1 MRQSKYWTSGYN
13 PGSIGGSF
21 AFSRTISL
29 VMAFLLVFSLFWS
42 GWGMETARADGADII
57 LYVKMEGDD
66 ANGGTGWD
74 DAFATLQKALDT
86 ADTSGG
92 ETYQIWI
99 AEGTYIPTH
108 TFPASSVCVERRPDP
123 PNPPESWL
131 CLRHEEQVEP
141 RTAHFAMKND
151 VAIYGGFAGTED
163 PAIFS
168 LADRDF
174 ANNETILS
182 GDLGVDPVTL
192 NPLKA
197 YHVFYNTNLG
207 LDSTAVLDG
216 VTISGGFGVGHQGF
230 GGGMYNDR
238 SSPALTNV
246 TFSGNYAETNG
257 GGMANSYSNPTLTHV
272 TFSGNRAKSGGGM
285 YNSGGSSPILTHV
298 TISDNEA
305 FMNEGGGMSNNSGSS
320 PVLTHVTISGNRAS
334 VGGGMY
340 NSDSSPT
347 LTNVTISGNRA
358 LDIFPG
364 GGVGG
369 GIYNF
374 NGSLTLSHVTI
385 SGNWAD
391 YEAGGIY
398 NNQSATT
405 ISNSIIWGNSAT
417 DEYRLNIA
425 ISPMLST
432 FPVISY
438 SLIEYSNGSGD
449 NWNAMVGSD
458 GGNNIDADPKFIDYQ
473 PAIDDPTSN
482 GDYRLRKDSPA
493 INAGNSIDIPNGI
506 ITDLDGNSRV
516 SGASV
521 DMGAYEFQPPAA
533 PANLDGTADDGK
545 VALTWNAVSD
555 ADNYT
560 VYKYEGTTAPA
571 DPDDWTEVATSVTE
585 ATYTVTGLTNGTI
598 YAFAVKAVNPG
609 GESDFSNVA
618 VATPLTVPE
627 APMEVI
633 TSAAISV
640 TAPVTGATPSTTA
653 SVGAVNFTAGA
664 VTWRPAATTFA
675 GNTQYTATVTL
686 TADDDYVFAST
697 LTTATINGNAA
708 TVTNN
713 TGATVT
719 LSYEFAATATET
731 EITSAVISVTA
742 PVTGATPSATAGV
755 GAANFTAGDVI
766 WSPAATTFAGNT
778 QYTATVTLTADDDYV
793 FASTLTTATINGNA
807 ATVTNNTGETVML
820 SYEFAATASPDGGTS
835 PIGSGNDSLVVL
847 VISTNGSITIPVGGS
862 GEVNLDGEISI
873 VIPDGASER
882 EQHITIEKV
891 LNTENLISE
900 GETLASDIYELLKN
914 FPETFDKP
922 VTLTFVFDPSVAQ
935 GNQTFAIFYYD
946 ETEKKWIKVGGEVS
960 GNTIRAEV
968 DHFTKFAVFAIDEEA
983 SATDRNAIAFS
994 DISEHWA
1001 EESIKQAVLDGII
1014 TGYPDGTFRPDGP
1027 VSRAEF
1033 TVMLAHALDLDG
1045 SGASLPF
1052 TDRVEIGAWA
1062 EEAVARAV
1070 LAGIVNGY
1078 GDGRFQPNAPITR
1091 SEMATMIARALQLP
1105 TVAIAQTDFTDDD
1118 RIPGWAKS
1126 AVESLRKLDIVIGRG
1141 DGKYVP
1147 DDKLTRAESVVALL
1161 RMLRSKGQD

>member
-1 MRQSKYWTSGYN
+1 
-13 PGSIGGSF
+13 
-21 AFSRTISL
+21 
-29 VMAFLLVFSLFWS
+29 
-42 GWGMETARADGADII
+42 METARANAADII
-57 LYVKMEGDD
+57 LYVTMEGDD

-92 ETYQIWI
+92 QTYQIWI
-99 AEGTYIPTH
+99 AKGTYIPTH
-108 TFPASSVCVERRPDP
+108 TFPASSVCVERIPDP

-131 CLRHEEQVEP
+131 CLRYEMQVDP
-141 RTAHFAMKND
+141 QTAYFAMKND

-182 GDLGVDPVTL
+182 GYLGVDPVTL
-192 NPLKA
+192 DPLKA
-197 YHVFYNTNLG
+197 YHVFYNMNLG

-216 VTISGGFGVGHQGF
+216 VTISGGYGVGHQGF

-238 SSPALTNV
+238 SSPAITHV
-246 TFSGNYAETNG
+246 TFRGNYAETTG
-257 GGMANSYSNPTLTHV
+257 GGMTNSYSNPTLTHV
-272 TFSGNRAKSGGGM
+272 TFIGNRAKSGGGM
-285 YNSGGSSPILTHV
+285 YNSGSSPILTQV

-305 FMNEGGGMSNNSGSS
+305 FVNEGGGMSNNSGSS
-320 PVLTHVTISGNRAS
+320 PVLTHVTISGNKAN

-347 LTNVTISGNRA
+347 LTNVTISGNQA
-358 LDIFPG
+358 MMISHG

-369 GIYNF
+369 GIYTH
-374 NGSLTLSHVTI
+374 NGSLTLTHMTI
-385 SGNWAD
+385 SGNWAAV
-391 YEAGGIY
+391 EAGGLY
-398 NNQSATT
+398 NNESATT

-417 DEYRLNIA
+417 DAYRPSIV
-425 ISPMLST
+425 ISPWWST
-432 FPVISY
+432 FPVISH

-449 NWNAMVGSD
+449 NWNASVGSD
-458 GGNNIDADPKFIDYQ
+458 DGNNIDADPKFIDYKL
-473 PAIDDPTSN
+473 ATNDPTSS
-482 GDYRLRKDSPA
+482 GDYRLHKDSPA
-493 INAGNSIDIPNGI
+493 INTGNSIDIPNGI
-506 ITDLDGNSRV
+506 ITDLDGNIRV
-516 SGASV
+516 AGASV

-533 PANLDGTADDGK
+533 PENLDGTADDGK
-545 VALTWNAVSD
+545 VALIWNAVTD

-560 VYKYEGTTAPA
+560 VYKYEGTAAPA
-571 DPDDWTEVATSVTE
+571 APDDWIEVATNVTE
-585 ATYTVTGLTNGTI
+585 ATYAVTGLTNRTS

-618 VATPLTVPE
+618 ITVPE
-627 APMEVI
+627 AQETEI
-633 TSAAISV
+633 TSAAITV
-640 TAPVTGATPSTTA
+640 TAPATGATPSTTA

-664 VTWRPAATTFA
+664 VTWSPAATTFA
-675 GNTQYTATVTL
+675 GNTQYMAAVTL
-686 TADDDYVFAST
+686 TANNDYVFASA

-708 TVTNN
+708 LVTNN

-719 LSYEFAATATET
+719 LSYEFAATA
-731 EITSAVISVTA
+731 
-742 PVTGATPSATAGV
+742 
-755 GAANFTAGDVI
+755 
-766 WSPAATTFAGNT
+766 
-778 QYTATVTLTADDDYV
+778 
-793 FASTLTTATINGNA
+793 AS
-807 ATVTNNTGETVML
+807 
-820 SYEFAATASPDGGTS
+820 GGTS
-835 PIGSGNDSLVVL
+835 PSPDPMPGAAPIGSGNNGLVDP

-873 VIPDGASER
+873 VIPAGASEQ
-882 EQHITIEKV
+882 EQLITIEKV

-922 VTLTFVFDPSVAQ
+922 VTLNLVFDPSVARS
-935 GNQTFAIFYYD
+935 NQTFAIFYYD

-983 SATDRNAIAFS
+983 SAADRNAIAFS
-994 DISEHWA
+994 DITEHWA
-1001 EESIKQAVLDGII
+1001 VESIKQAVLDGII
-1014 TGYPDGTFRPDGP
+1014 TGYPDGTFRPDKP
-1027 VSRAEF
+1027 ISRAEF

-1052 TDRVEIGAWA
+1052 TDRAEIGAWA
-1062 EEAVARAV
+1062 EEAIARAV
-1070 LAGIVNGY
+1070 RVGIVNGY

-1091 SEMATMIARALQLP
+1091 SEMAIMIARALQLP
-1105 TVAIAQTDFTDDD
+1105 AVAIAQTGFTDND

-1126 AVESLRKLDIVIGRG
+1126 AVESLRKLDIVNGRG

-1147 DDKLTRAESVVALL
+1147 DDNVTRAESVVALL
-1161 RMLRSKGQD
+1161 RMLGSKGQD